1 MTYQP
6 MDRQELDRS
15 GPDRR
20 NFWAEIAE
28 SFNDY
33 HIFVYQNATVMSVG
47 DEERS
52 VEGMEQGYLACK
64 GWNPSNSAS
73 LPARDAAW
81 IRGKLNELRTSFT
94 RARDNSQDRKSTRLN
109 SSH

>member
-1 MTYQP
+1 MTHSFP
-6 MDRQELDRS
+6 TRRS
-15 GPDRR
+15 S
-20 NFWAEIAE
+20 NLIAE

-33 HIFVYQNATVMSVG
+33 HIFGYQNATVMSVG